1 MLTGILFVCPAGIS
15 EQYEVEE
22 KWRKVKK
29 TSRGVSASHV
39 SLISVKLSALE
50 RSPSGALDD
59 GNAQATA
66 YGNTSSHP
74 ESNLINKL
82 VD

>member
-1 MLTGILFVCPAGIS
+1 MSSMRWKKSGERLRKQAG
-15 EQYEVEE
+15 
-22 KWRKVKK
+22 
-29 TSRGVSASHV
+29 GVSASHV

-50 RSPSGALDD
+50 QSPSGALDD

>member
-1 MLTGILFVCPAGIS
+1 MLTGILFMCPVGIS

>member
-50 RSPSGALDD
+50 RSPSGAMMETHKPPHM
-59 GNAQATA
+59 ATQAHTL
-66 YGNTSSHP
+66 NQ
-74 ESNLINKL
+74 I
-82 VD
+82 